1 MSENIYSVSQLN
13 SATRQMLEGNFSQI
27 WLTGEI
33 SNFTQPVSG
42 HWYLTLKDE
51 NAHVSGA
58 MFRLKNFRVG
68 FRSQNGL
75 QVLVRELGRF
85 FETGG
90 DYTLLL

>member
-33 SNFTQPVSG
+33 SNFPQPVPG

-51 NAHVSGA
+51 NAQVRVPHEKFAGGVSSAKRHASPGE
-58 MFRLKNFRVG
+58 G
-68 FRSQNGL
+68 
-75 QVLVRELGRF
+75 EC
-85 FETGG
+85 
-90 DYTLLL
+90 

>member
-51 NAHVSGA
+51 NAQVRGA
-58 MFRLKNFRVG
+58 MFRMKNLRVG
-68 FRSQNGL
+68 F
-75 QVLVRELGRF
+75 VRKTACKSWCGRMSV
-85 FETGG
+85 
-90 DYTLLL
+90 YMSLAVIIS

>member
-13 SATRQMLEGNFSQI
+13 SAARQMLEGNFSQI

-51 NAHVSGA
+51 NAQVRGA
-58 MFRLKNFRVG
+58 MFRMKNLRVG
-68 FRSQNGL
+68 FRPQN
-75 QVLVRELGRF
+75 VCRSWCGRMSV
-85 FETGG
+85 
-90 DYTLLL
+90 YMSLAVIIS

>member
-51 NAHVSGA
+51 NAQVRGA
-58 MFRLKNFRVG
+58 MFRMKYMSLAVII
-68 FRSQNGL
+68 S
-75 QVLVRELGRF
+75 
-85 FETGG
+85 
-90 DYTLLL
+90 

>member
-13 SATRQMLEGNFSQI
+13 SAARQMLEGNFSQI

-51 NAHVSGA
+51 NAQVRGA
-58 MFRLKNFRVG
+58 MFRMKNLRVG
-68 FRSQNGL
+68 F
-75 QVLVRELGRF
+75 VRKMVCRCWCGRMSV
-85 FETGG
+85 
-90 DYTLLL
+90 YMSLAVIIS